1 MPYRFLVLLVFFT
14 GMFLFYPGNSQM
26 YRIFTQ
32 YPEAFTPPVA
42 AAVPELNPVPVV
54 TSTSQPILTA
64 QGVYVVDLKSF
75 TPVYERNANRE
86 FYPAS
91 TTKVITALV
100 AQDLYSN
107 DEVVTVKRILNEGQV
122 MGLVQ
127 GEEITVENLLY
138 GSLVH
143 SGNDAAFALADH
155 YGYDDYIRKMN
166 EKATALGMKN
176 SRFVNPTGLDDSRQV
191 SSPYDLA
198 LAGRAVLNNN
208 LLRKMVSTKAIT
220 ISDVDFKI
228 FHQLTNVNQLLG
240 EIPGLGGLKTG
251 YTEAAGQNLIS
262 FYRRPDNS
270 EFLIVVLKSEDRFA
284 DTTSIINWL
293 NSNVTFIQPDIL
305 LE

>member
-1 MPYRFLVLLVFFT
+1 MPYRFLLFFVFFT
-14 GMFLFYPGNSQM
+14 GLFLFYPGNSQM
-26 YRIFTQ
+26 YRVFSL

-42 AAVPELNPVPVV
+42 AAIPQLNPIPVV
-54 TSTSQPILTA
+54 QTTLQPTLTA
-64 QGVYVVDLKSF
+64 QGVYVVDLTSF
-75 TPVYERNANRE
+75 TPVFERNADRT

-100 AQDLYSN
+100 AQDVYSV
-107 DEVVTVKRILNEGQV
+107 DDVVTVNRVLNEGQV

-143 SGNDAAFALADH
+143 SGNDAAFALANH
-155 YGYDDYIRKMN
+155 YGYEEFIRKMN
-166 EKATALGMKN
+166 EKAQELGMKN
-176 SRFVNPTGLDDSRQV
+176 SQFYNPTGLDDSRQV

-198 LAGRAVLNNN
+198 LAGRAILTNP
-208 LLRKMVSTKAIT
+208 LLRKMVSTKQIT
-220 ISDVDFKI
+220 VSDIDFKI
-228 FHQLTNVNQLLG
+228 FHPLTNVNQLLG

-262 FYRRPDNS
+262 FYRRPDDS

-284 DTTSIINWL
+284 DTVSIISWL
-293 NSNVTFIQPDIL
+293 NSNVTFVEPEVF